1 MELQETGA
9 GFELGGLAPES
20 RLLNASGR
28 ESSIE
33 AVRYQESPQV
43 DRQPC
48 LGQRKLRRV
57 PRTVWVQK
65 AALRKWAWKLEV
77 KSQVGDLLFL

>member
-1 MELQETGA
+1 MEPQATEA

-28 ESSIE
+28 ESSAE
-33 AVRYQESPQV
+33 AVRYQKSPQV

-57 PRTVWVQK
+57 PRAVWVQE
-65 AALRKWAWKLEV
+65 AAPRKRAWKLEV